1 MEAVMAKYKVTIG
14 ELFEVDGVEVEDVE
28 AVERLSAVDERRRL
42 ARDQARI
49 TYGVL
54 GAMVLAVIAAAV
66 MGWCDGTYNELN
78 SVWNAGG
85 VWVGLVLGRYFKKD

>member
-1 MEAVMAKYKVTIG
+1 MAKYKVTIG
-14 ELFEVDGVEVEDVE
+14 ELFEVDGVEVEDVD

-42 ARDQARI
+42 ARDQSRI

-54 GAMVLAVIAAAV
+54 GAMVAAVIATTI
-66 MGWCDGTYNELN
+66 MGWYDGSYDELN

-85 VWVGLVLGRYFKKD
+85 VWVGLVLGRYFKKG